1 MFQIQIETELM
12 MAIIVAC
19 TAFAALTGVVIGQL
33 VDSNNR
39 TKRKERKELLIISC
53 GLGVLATALAI
64 AWFIFSKNLFV
75 GCLAIL
81 SFLIQLLL
89 FWWTSSIF
97 WSEE

>member
-19 TAFAALTGVVIGQL
+19 TAFSALTGVVIGQL
-33 VDSNNR
+33 VDSSTR
-39 TKRKERKELLIISC
+39 TKRKERKELLISSC
-53 GLGVLATALAI
+53 GLGVLATAFAI

-75 GCLAIL
+75 GCLAIA
-81 SFLIQLLL
+81 SFLAQLIL
-89 FWWTSSIF
+89 FWLPASIF